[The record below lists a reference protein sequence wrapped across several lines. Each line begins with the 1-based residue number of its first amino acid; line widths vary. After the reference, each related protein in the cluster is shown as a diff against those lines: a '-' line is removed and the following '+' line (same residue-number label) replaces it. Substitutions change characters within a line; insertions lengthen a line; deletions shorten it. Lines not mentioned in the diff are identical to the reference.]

1 MIKKYIS
8 IENVPALCFM
18 IGGFFSLIP
27 FIMQI
32 IMTRTPEEGSHVFTF
47 FANQIILNGKISLLY
62 ALLSIIGATLIG
74 FGMYSINSTFQEKLN
89 DPIMNLA
96 TYLFLIATF
105 GFIISWSQDY
115 VIIWGDAKDA
125 VNHMMFEFSL
135 IFSFGLFYWSGISIF
150 TYRLSVEKYIHEN
163 FLKSISYMALIN
175 VLLIIYTLFTMDPY
189 SGVSITPLY
198 MGLVVGNLLFFS
210 FCLLI
215 GKKLYMI

>member
-1 MIKKYIS
+1 MMKKYIS
-8 IENVPALCFM
+8 IEKLPALCFG

-32 IMTRTPEEGSHVFTF
+32 IMSGAPEEGSHIFTF
-47 FANQIILNGKISLLY
+47 FANQIILNGKISLLF

-74 FGMYSINSTFQEKLN
+74 YGMYFINSIFQEKSN
-89 DPIMNLA
+89 DPLMNLA

-115 VIIWGDAKDA
+115 VIIWGDVKDA

-135 IFSFGLFYWSGISIF
+135 IFSFGIFYWSGISIF

-198 MGLVVGNLLFFS
+198 MGLVVGNFLFFG

-215 GKKLYMI
+215 GKKLYMN